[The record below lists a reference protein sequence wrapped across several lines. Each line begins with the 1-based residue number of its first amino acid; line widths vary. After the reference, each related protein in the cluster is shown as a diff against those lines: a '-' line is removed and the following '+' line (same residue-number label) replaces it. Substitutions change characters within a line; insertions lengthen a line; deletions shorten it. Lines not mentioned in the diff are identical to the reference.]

1 MTNLKKKLIPPT
13 LRIIKM
19 WIVIL
24 ANNVNFLNKELIKKI
39 SNPEIYFPKTKLKKN
54 KDKNIL
60 GNYLFCYSKNF
71 SSSNNLLYEFRNL
84 KGLKKILFADK
95 LSQKEIS
102 NFVDYCKSHEDESGY
117 IQNSFFKKNILSKGK
132 ITTGPFSNYIFD
144 IISKEKKRI
153 KAIIGDIKFS
163 ISDNN
168 KSCYSSI

>member
-1 MTNLKKKLIPPT
+1 
-13 LRIIKM
+13 M

-24 ANNVNFLNKELIKKI
+24 ANNINFLNNELLKKI
-39 SNPEIYFPKTKLKKN
+39 SNSKIYFPKTKLKKN
-54 KDKNIL
+54 KEKNIL

-71 SSSNNLLYEFRNL
+71 NTNNKFFHDLRNL

-102 NFVDYCKSHEDESGY
+102 NFVNYCKSHEDESGF
-117 IQNSFFKKNILSKGK
+117 IQNSFFKDNLVSKGK
-132 ITTGPFSNYIFD
+132 ITSGPFSNYIFD
-144 IISKEKKRI
+144 ILSKEKKRI
-153 KAIIGDIKFS
+153 KAVIGGIKFS

>member
-1 MTNLKKKLIPPT
+1 
-13 LRIIKM
+13 M
-19 WIVIL
+19 WIAIL
-24 ANNVNFLNKELIKKI
+24 ANNVNFLNNELLKKI
-39 SNPEIYFPKTKLKKN
+39 SNSEIYFPKIKLKKN
-54 KDKNIL
+54 KEKNIL
-60 GNYLFCYSKNF
+60 GNYLFCYNKNF
-71 SSSNNLLYEFRNL
+71 HSNNNLFYEFRNL

-117 IQNSFFKKNILSKGK
+117 IQNSFFKENIMSKGK
-132 ITTGPFSNYIFD
+132 IISGPFSNYIFD
-144 IISKEKKRI
+144 ILSKEKRRI